1 MTNLKPTTRSAR
13 RRTIARR
20 GFTMIELVLS
30 MVLGAMVLTGCLG
43 VFLALRNMESTF
55 SARFDRGSE
64 LDITHTIITRSM
76 LSLQMQEAAATTVT
90 RTNSTTPAL
99 DDEPEARPRMI
110 LMIDPTVGPDST
122 GWIPQRFEVVNATPP
137 VPSGLSTQAAGWYV
151 AQDQSDT
158 LNFSAMDGSQGI
170 VRGVFELRP
179 AGEREQL
186 MINLGLINKGD
197 LPFDEPKTNSTPGL
211 NTSNNQQNL
220 SAAIKPNWTLWWRPI
235 LTYEGEQLVAG
246 YGPYPDAIG
255 TPDEI
260 RARLAGAVPLM
271 RNIERCIWELYKGDE
286 FLDTYAG
293 LTMSDLPAYAQF
305 ELILTN
311 SQYAS
316 WMFEIDWILGDDPST
331 DGSGSAG
338 TLADDTGAGTNG
350 QPGGPGNGTTDG
362 QPTQPG
368 SGRGNPRPTTTID
381 LGGS

>member
-1 MTNLKPTTRSAR
+1 
-13 RRTIARR
+13 
-20 GFTMIELVLS
+20 MIELVLS
-30 MVLGAMVLTGCLG
+30 MVLGSMVLTGCLG

-55 SARFDRGSE
+55 AGRFDRTSE

-90 RTNSTTPAL
+90 RTNSTTPAAT
-99 DDEPEARPRMI
+99 DEPEARPRMI
-110 LMIDPTVGPDST
+110 LMTDPTVGPDST

-137 VPSGLSTQAAGWYV
+137 VPSSLSTQAAGWYV

-158 LNFSAMDGSQGI
+158 LDFSAMDGSQGI

-179 AGEREQL
+179 AGQREQI

-197 LPFDEPKTNSTPGL
+197 LPFDEPKDNAALST
-211 NTSNNQQNL
+211 SAMNQQNL
-220 SAAIKPNWTLWWRPI
+220 DIADKPNWTLWWRPI

-246 YGPYPDAIG
+246 LGPYPDTIG
-255 TPDEI
+255 TVDEI

-271 RNIERCIWELYKGDE
+271 RNIERCLWEVYKGDE
-286 FLDTYAG
+286 YLDEYAG

-331 DGSGSAG
+331 DGTGSDG
-338 TLADDTGAGTNG
+338 TLADETDPNTTG
-350 QPGGPGNGTTDG
+350 QPGNGTTNG

-368 SGRGNPRPTTTID
+368 SGGRGNTRPTTTID